1 MLELT
6 VYENLAADQRQN
18 AAQELH
24 ERIVGDANRVVF
36 ALCDLAEHL
45 KIMRDCKLY
54 ADLGMSSFEEY
65 VESKV
70 GLKQRQAYNYI
81 SAYERLGP
89 KMLRENGNLGITKLN
104 LLAEVSAVDRADF
117 LEENDLA
124 GMTVQEVR
132 ELVQKNKDQ
141 GEQLSILQEALSEAK
156 NKQNGLQKLADSRK
170 AEADNL
176 RKDLEE
182 LENRPVE
189 VAVPEITEEDR
200 EKIRAELRAEFE
212 GQQEKDRR
220 KLEKAEKNAEKLK
233 RELEQAKS
241 SAEELAEEK
250 AAEKIK
256 EIQEKAE
263 QEKAEIMER
272 AKKEAAQMQASADA
286 EIREANIFFTAWQEA
301 HGKLLDK
308 LREIAVHD
316 PEKAWMLYNMAAN
329 MAEKMA
335 KEAL

>member
-124 GMTVQEVR
+124 GMTVQQVKEQVYADDAIAPSLKNRAIVSELYEKGIFSLKDSVVR
-132 ELVQKNKDQ
+132 IAQLLGISKNTVYLHLRNLSTQ
-141 GEQLSILQEALSEAK
+141 RQEQLP
-156 NKQNGLQKLADSRK
+156 DK
-170 AEADNL
+170 A
-176 RKDLEE
+176 
-182 LENRPVE
+182 RP
-189 VAVPEITEEDR
+189 
-200 EKIRAELRAEFE
+200 
-212 GQQEKDRR
+212 
-220 KLEKAEKNAEKLK
+220 
-233 RELEQAKS
+233 
-241 SAEELAEEK
+241 
-250 AAEKIK
+250 
-256 EIQEKAE
+256 
-263 QEKAEIMER
+263 
-272 AKKEAAQMQASADA
+272 
-286 EIREANIFFTAWQEA
+286 TA
-301 HGKLLDK
+301 
-308 LREIAVHD
+308 
-316 PEKAWMLYNMAAN
+316 
-329 MAEKMA
+329 
-335 KEAL
+335 